1 MSVPAPPPPQRA
13 SAPESRVPTE
23 AAATA
28 RNLTYDLVDASGLVT
43 KRKKELHAAAK
54 LPDAAAPGPS
64 LADPTPRGLIRSLAA
79 GSASAG
85 AATAAG
91 SSSTPLSPPSVPRPR
106 PPRHPPRGVD
116 LLRLLTS
123 ALDEFAPWLKWKLYD
138 ALLAALL
145 LYLVRRTKSLRVRA
159 ALEWVADL

>member
-1 MSVPAPPPPQRA
+1 MSVPAPPPPQKA
-13 SAPESRVPTE
+13 AESRVPTE

-106 PPRHPPRGVD
+106 PPHPPRGVD

>member
-13 SAPESRVPTE
+13 SAAESRVPTE

-106 PPRHPPRGVD
+106 PPRPPHRGVD

>member
-1 MSVPAPPPPQRA
+1 MSVPAPPPPQKA
-13 SAPESRVPTE
+13 AESRVPTE

-54 LPDAAAPGPS
+54 IPDAAAPGPS

-106 PPRHPPRGVD
+106 PPHPPRGVD

>member
-1 MSVPAPPPPQRA
+1 M
-13 SAPESRVPTE
+13 
-23 AAATA
+23 
-28 RNLTYDLVDASGLVT
+28 D
-43 KRKKELHAAAK
+43 
-54 LPDAAAPGPS
+54 DAA
-64 LADPTPRGLIRSLAA
+64 
-79 GSASAG
+79 

-106 PPRHPPRGVD
+106 PPRPPRGVD

>member
-1 MSVPAPPPPQRA
+1 MSVPAPPPPQKA
-13 SAPESRVPTE
+13 AESRVPTE

-54 LPDAAAPGPS
+54 IPDAAAPGPS

-85 AATAAG
+85 ATTAAG

-106 PPRHPPRGVD
+106 PPHPPRGVD

>member
-79 GSASAG
+79 GS
-85 AATAAG
+85 
-91 SSSTPLSPPSVPRPR
+91 SSTPLSPPSVPRPR
-106 PPRHPPRGVD
+106 PPRPPPRGVD

>member
-54 LPDAAAPGPS
+54 LPDAAAPVS
-64 LADPTPRGLIRSLAA
+64 YTHLTLPTI
-79 GSASAG
+79 
-85 AATAAG
+85 
-91 SSSTPLSPPSVPRPR
+91 
-106 PPRHPPRGVD
+106 
-116 LLRLLTS
+116 LL
-123 ALDEFAPWLKWKLYD
+123 
-138 ALLAALL
+138 
-145 LYLVRRTKSLRVRA
+145 V
-159 ALEWVADL
+159 

>member
-1 MSVPAPPPPQRA
+1 MSVPAPPPPQKA
-13 SAPESRVPTE
+13 AESRVPTE

-106 PPRHPPRGVD
+106 PPRPPRGVD

>member
-1 MSVPAPPPPQRA
+1 MSVPAPPPPTRPNA
-13 SAPESRVPTE
+13 AESRVPTE

-106 PPRHPPRGVD
+106 PPRPPPRGVD

>member
-13 SAPESRVPTE
+13 SAAESRVPTE

-54 LPDAAAPGPS
+54 LPDAAAAGPS

-91 SSSTPLSPPSVPRPR
+91 SSSTPLSPPSVPQPW
-106 PPRHPPRGVD
+106 PRHPPPRGVD

-145 LYLVRRTKSLRVRA
+145 LYLVRRTKSLRVRS

>member
-13 SAPESRVPTE
+13 SAAESRVPTE

-106 PPRHPPRGVD
+106 PPHPPRGVD

-145 LYLVRRTKSLRVRA
+145 LYLVRRTKSLRVRS